1 MSIFILINKNN
12 KVLDFK
18 YDENDLYVGKFFF
31 EEYEKKL
38 NIVLLNISLG

>member
-18 YDENDLYVGKFFF
+18 YDENDLYVGKFFLTKLF
-31 EEYEKKL
+31 EEYEKNL
-38 NIVLLNISLG
+38 T